1 MILNPKII
9 KGETICFLIIAT
21 KKIIAIAKT
30 QSRNS
35 HQKFQNVPIPSAGMT
50 TAAILIVVAGPD
62 LPDPP
67 DRVAALGQEAALDP
81 WVPPDLPELQALPA
95 LPVLL
100 DLPDLPDL
108 WARSDLLAP
117 PALLV
122 LMG

>member
-1 MILNPKII
+1 
-9 KGETICFLIIAT
+9 
-21 KKIIAIAKT
+21 
-30 QSRNS
+30 
-35 HQKFQNVPIPSAGMT
+35 MT

-67 DRVAALGQEAALDP
+67 DRVAALGQEAVLDP

-95 LPVLL
+95 LPVLLDLL